1 MEILVSI
8 AYFSLVW
15 LIFYRFKLIRF
26 NLFWKFVV
34 FGLYVMAALTEVI
47 MLGQTTPYS
56 KELMVER
63 YVVPLAP
70 MWGGLV
76 KEVHV
81 SANMPLKKGDPIFS
95 MDPTPWIDKLKTA
108 EANKKQAI
116 AEKRAQQASLAEAN
130 RRLYDAQKLV
140 PKRLMAA
147 QELDIR
153 TDRVNGVKARIKATE
168 ANIESL
174 QAEAE
179 KQRYKLEHAT
189 VTAPYDG
196 YVVNLQ
202 LRPGAF
208 IRLKV
213 PVVTFVSTETIY
225 LLAEVDQRAVQWIRK
240 GDKADYALSMY
251 PGEMF
256 KAEVVDIIWATD
268 RAQLSPSAYL
278 PKEEQIQTSDIFY
291 IKLRPFNNDPKHL
304 PNFGASGMMAVY
316 TNKAADVFI
325 LLRKLE
331 LQSESFLNYIYNPF

>member
-34 FGLYVMAALTEVI
+34 FGLYAMAALTEVVL
-47 MLGQTTPYS
+47 LGQTTPYS
-56 KELMVER
+56 KELIVER
-63 YVVPLAP
+63 YVIPLAP
-70 MWGGLV
+70 IIYGGLV

-81 SANMPLKKGDPIFS
+81 TANTPLHKGDPIFS
-95 MDPTPWIDKLKTA
+95 MDPEPWIDKLRRA

-130 RRLYDAQKLV
+130 RRLYDAKKLV

-153 TDRVNGVKARIKATE
+153 TDRVNGIKANIRATE

-174 QAEAE
+174 QAEVD
-179 KQRYKLEHAT
+179 KQRYKVEHAT
-189 VTAPYDG
+189 ITAPYDG

-208 IRLKV
+208 IRLKA

-225 LLAEVDQRAVQWIRK
+225 LLAEVDQRAVQWIKK

-256 KAEVVDIIWATD
+256 KAEVVDIIWATG
-268 RAQLSPSAYL
+268 RAQLSPGAYL
-278 PKEEQIQTSDIFY
+278 PKEEQTQTSDIFY
-291 IKLRPFNNDPKHL
+291 IKERARNNFPK
-304 PNFGASGMMAVY
+304 F
-316 TNKAADVFI
+316 
-325 LLRKLE
+325 
-331 LQSESFLNYIYNPF
+331 